1 MIDKLNKLD
10 LNLNRLEE
18 LDKSKFSSNNFKDVN
33 QQLEAIVSQI
43 LSSMNIDSEKTLST
57 DEQVFL
63 ENILSKIEKL
73 ETKIVDFSFTDNIM
87 KNSNS
92 KSGQ

>member
-10 LNLNRLEE
+10 LNLNKLEE
-18 LDKSKFSSNNFKDVN
+18 LDKNKFSSNNFKDVN
-33 QQLEAIVSQI
+33 QQLEMVVDQI
-43 LSSMNIDSEKTLST
+43 MSSMNIDSEKTLST

-73 ETKIVDFSFTDNIM
+73 ETKILPKANLLNSFSQSIT
-87 KNSNS
+87 
-92 KSGQ
+92 

>member
-10 LNLNRLEE
+10 LNLNKLEE
-18 LDKSKFSSNNFKDVN
+18 LDKSKFSSINFKDVN
-33 QQLEAIVSQI
+33 QQLEVIVSQI
-43 LSSMNIDSEKTLST
+43 SSSMNINSEKTLSA

-73 ETKIVDFSFTDNIM
+73 ETKILPKANLLNSFSQSIT
-87 KNSNS
+87 
-92 KSGQ
+92 

>member
-1 MIDKLNKLD
+1 MIDKLNKFD
-10 LNLNRLEE
+10 LNLNKLEE
-18 LDKSKFSSNNFKDVN
+18 LDENKFSSNNFKDVN
-33 QQLEAIVSQI
+33 QQLEAIISQI

-73 ETKIVDFSFTDNIM
+73 ETKILPKANLLNSFSQSIT
-87 KNSNS
+87 
-92 KSGQ
+92 

>member
-10 LNLNRLEE
+10 LNLNKLEE
-18 LDKSKFSSNNFKDVN
+18 LDRNKFSSKNFKDIN

-63 ENILSKIEKL
+63 ENTLSKIEKL
-73 ETKIVDFSFTDNIM
+73 ETKILPKANLLNSFSQSIT
-87 KNSNS
+87 
-92 KSGQ
+92 

>member
-10 LNLNRLEE
+10 LNLNKLEE
-18 LDKSKFSSNNFKDVN
+18 LDKNKFSSNNFKEVN
-33 QQLEAIVSQI
+33 QQLEMVVDQI
-43 LSSMNIDSEKTLST
+43 TSSMNIDSEKTLST

-73 ETKIVDFSFTDNIM
+73 ETKILPKANLLNSFSQSIT
-87 KNSNS
+87 
-92 KSGQ
+92 

>member
-10 LNLNRLEE
+10 LNLNKLEE
-18 LDKSKFSSNNFKDVN
+18 LDRNKFSSNNFKDVN

-43 LSSMNIDSEKTLST
+43 LSSMNIDSEKILST

-73 ETKIVDFSFTDNIM
+73 ETKILPKANLLNSFSQSIT
-87 KNSNS
+87 
-92 KSGQ
+92 

>member
-1 MIDKLNKLD
+1 MIDKLNKFD
-10 LNLNRLEE
+10 LNLNKLEE
-18 LDKSKFSSNNFKDVN
+18 LDKNKFSSNNFKDVN

-43 LSSMNIDSEKTLST
+43 LSSMNIDSEKTLSK

-73 ETKIVDFSFTDNIM
+73 ETKILPKANLLNSFSQSIT
-87 KNSNS
+87 
-92 KSGQ
+92 

>member
-10 LNLNRLEE
+10 LNLNKLEE
-18 LDKSKFSSNNFKDVN
+18 LDRNKFSSNNFKEVN
-33 QQLEAIVSQI
+33 QQLEMVVDQI
-43 LSSMNIDSEKTLST
+43 MSSMNIDSEKTLST

-73 ETKIVDFSFTDNIM
+73 ETKISPKANLLNSFSQSIT
-87 KNSNS
+87 
-92 KSGQ
+92 

>member
-18 LDKSKFSSNNFKDVN
+18 LDKNKSSSNNFKDVN

-73 ETKIVDFSFTDNIM
+73 ETKILPKANLFNSFSQSIT
-87 KNSNS
+87 
-92 KSGQ
+92 

>member
-10 LNLNRLEE
+10 LNLNKLEE
-18 LDKSKFSSNNFKDVN
+18 LDKNKFSSNNFKDVN

-43 LSSMNIDSEKTLST
+43 LSSMNIDSKKTPST

-73 ETKIVDFSFTDNIM
+73 ETKILPKANLLNSFSQSIT
-87 KNSNS
+87 
-92 KSGQ
+92 

>member
-18 LDKSKFSSNNFKDVN
+18 LDKNKFSSNNFKDVN

-57 DEQVFL
+57 DEQVYL

-73 ETKIVDFSFTDNIM
+73 ETKILPKANLLNYFSQSIT
-87 KNSNS
+87 
-92 KSGQ
+92 

>member
-10 LNLNRLEE
+10 LNLNKLEE
-18 LDKSKFSSNNFKDVN
+18 LDKNKFSSNNFKDVN
-33 QQLEAIVSQI
+33 QQLEAVVGQI
-43 LSSMNIDSEKTLST
+43 LSTINIDSEKTLST

-73 ETKIVDFSFTDNIM
+73 ETKILPKANLFNSFSQSIT
-87 KNSNS
+87 
-92 KSGQ
+92 

>member
-10 LNLNRLEE
+10 LNLNKLEE
-18 LDKSKFSSNNFKDVN
+18 LDKNKFSSNNFKEVN
-33 QQLEAIVSQI
+33 QKLEMVVDQI
-43 LSSMNIDSEKTLST
+43 MSSMNIDSEKTLST

-73 ETKIVDFSFTDNIM
+73 EIKILPKANLLNSFSQSIT
-87 KNSNS
+87 
-92 KSGQ
+92 

>member
-10 LNLNRLEE
+10 LNLNKLEE
-18 LDKSKFSSNNFKDVN
+18 LDKNKFSSNNFKDVN

-43 LSSMNIDSEKTLST
+43 LSSMNIDSEKILST

-73 ETKIVDFSFTDNIM
+73 ETKIIPKATLLNSFSQYII
-87 KNSNS
+87 
-92 KSGQ
+92 

>member
-1 MIDKLNKLD
+1 MFDKLNKLD
-10 LNLNRLEE
+10 LNLNKLEE

-73 ETKIVDFSFTDNIM
+73 ETKILPKANLFNSFSQSIT
-87 KNSNS
+87 
-92 KSGQ
+92 